1 MTNSAFLTIEFWA
14 LVIISF
20 ALPCIIFFRF
30 IHKRKR
36 RHAHILSFAL
46 LLILLAGAD
55 VLLLHQLEIIARET
69 GSLMDDAIF
78 VSGYLLAARHQGAH
92 HHRRVR
98 KRELSNAKKN
108 QAAGVSA
115 RAAIGARPV
124 RRVRAACH
132 AACIRI
138 SQGCDLDVR
147 RRRHV
152 GRARQCAAKN
162 ADVEN

>member
-1 MTNSAFLTIEFWA
+1 M
-14 LVIISF
+14 VIISF

-78 VSGYLLAARHQGAH
+78 VSGYLLALYILPLVLGTFGSDLLGHVIKAH
-92 HHRRVR
+92 IIIAECE
-98 KRELSNAKKN
+98 K
-108 QAAGVSA
+108 
-115 RAAIGARPV
+115 
-124 RRVRAACH
+124 
-132 AACIRI
+132 
-138 SQGCDLDVR
+138 
-147 RRRHV
+147 
-152 GRARQCAAKN
+152 
-162 ADVEN
+162 EN